1 MVEALSM
8 PAVSED
14 EPITLA
20 QYAQITGRSL
30 RAVQMDAK
38 AKRIPVWTDPTI
50 KRSKVTSLGAI
61 RRVREAAA
69 AKAEKEFLQ
78 KAKLA

>member
-1 MVEALSM
+1 MAEALSM

-38 AKRIPVWTDPTI
+38 AGRIPAWTDPTI

-69 AKAEKEFLQ
+69 AKAEKAFLQ
-78 KAKLA
+78 KAKLT